1 MPSSLPHPQ
10 PPPDYNKRGVKAVPF
25 VELHDGRVQGVV
37 SSGSDI
43 ERVYVSYF
51 EAGTMHYYCSTNN
64 NRPCGG
70 LGSSPCKHLTLMMGE
85 AITEYGVDTVA
96 RFLKLPPDEANSFVG
111 ILKQAKGMSKSPAGE
126 VFSRFLAYLQLLEY
140 PSSNQPVAEMDWF
153 VG

>member
-1 MPSSLPHPQ
+1 MPSSLPHWQ
-10 PPPDYNKRGVKAVPF
+10 PKLMVEQRNVKTVPF

-70 LGSSPCKHLTLMMGE
+70 LGNIPCKHLTQMLSE
-85 AITEYGVDTVA
+85 AITEYGIDTVV
-96 RFLKLPPDEANSFVG
+96 RFLKLPPDEANSFMG
-111 ILKQAKGMSKSPAGE
+111 ILKQAKGISKSPAGE

-140 PSSNQPVAEMDWF
+140 PTSSQPVAEMDWF